1 MDKKKLIINI
11 VCGIV
16 VLALV
21 GAAVW
26 LLIDR
31 NSGGNGDPTGG
42 ASESG
47 EQTGGSED
55 AVLPGETGNAT
66 DATGSV
72 ETPTVGV
79 EVDSE
84 TTGNS
89 GSSGSGGSGNGG
101 SSGNK
106 DSIDFDDLLGK
117 GDETKPTTGGNTE
130 TTKPETTTPEATT
143 PSTTTPSTTAPDE
156 DTSGGEKPQPGDIDV
171 PIN

>member
-1 MDKKKLIINI
+1 MDKKKLIISI

-26 LLIDR
+26 MLIDR

-79 EVDSE
+79 EVADP
-84 TTGNS
+84 TT
-89 GSSGSGGSGNGG
+89 GSSGSGSSGNGE

-130 TTKPETTTPEATT
+130 TTKPETTTPE
-143 PSTTTPSTTAPDE
+143 TTTPSTTAPDE